1 MATVAEIK
9 EIIAGLRE
17 QDAVAKRD
25 IKEIQNSILDL
36 NVKLSTTTD
45 TATISQI
52 KAEIRKLRSEL
63 QDANATVER
72 LTTELR
78 NAGGELAR
86 AENAAAAPPA
96 APPVSAGETV
106 PPPAAPAST
115 ATASAQIPSNAD
127 AFDPDKTTDTG
138 LNAPTKTL
146 DTTQSSPPS
155 TATPG
160 AAAPS
165 IASDAKGTDF
175 GALNEDAGSSAASP
189 VASPARDSGKGA
201 PGDDNSVR
209 SSINAAYGS
218 TAATALIPQDNVLDK
233 YSSYTYNISI
243 YIASPQAYAKL
254 LQSPQKTTNG
264 MQLLMQSG
272 GAPQGTMGTAQK
284 DSNSADQAVLNTV
297 GELGINTDQAAP
309 SAASRNQFFPLD
321 YYIDDVKIRSL
332 LMGKGTRGAHNAV
345 ELGFRISEPNGIS
358 LLDNLYFACQE
369 QAKAQ
374 GATKSPQNYAA
385 QNYLMVIR
393 FYGYDQDGNLVNVN
407 GEVVNFDQTMGP
419 TAIVEKFIPFQFTGI
434 KFRVANKLTEYECS
448 AVCPQNGIATGQ
460 ARGVIPYNV
469 EVTATT
475 LKELLS
481 GNAKY
486 TTNNAPVPDSSRANT
501 SAETAPPVASAAPN
515 PTIVS
520 GLAAA
525 LNKFEQERV
534 PGTFTIPDEYEII
547 IVDDAMQNA
556 KTQPPRQDN
565 KLTSNATVGM
575 VIPADAAQAKL
586 SSKQTV
592 NFNSKNAAILA
603 GTSIVQFIDQA
614 VRNSTYIYDQ
624 QLTSPAV
631 DKEGNEVD
639 DKDTPN
645 GKPAGPFAWYRIG
658 TQVTPKGYDPKRN
671 DYAYKIT
678 YQVSMYKVYGV
689 RSDYFP
695 VSRKNGVHKQYKHW
709 FTGQNSQILTFE
721 QDFNYLFYNTVNA
734 TNRTSTPYG
743 REQEKNSW
751 QTRSNISDQ
760 GQPGKT
766 NEPGANAAAY
776 LYSPADQARVKMS
789 IVGDPAWLQQG
800 ELWNGLQGNKIYSNN
815 FLTDGTINFENQEV
829 LFEIEFN
836 TPVDYDMDTGL
847 MNPNQN
853 VRPNYNVYVYKAVE
867 VTSNFSRGRFTQDL
881 DGVLIT
887 FPAKATKKTDI
898 TDLNSEST
906 RRFSNPANNNSR
918 TQQSAGTDI
927 IDPNS
932 LGELG
937 INTDQLTGGGQSS
950 AAFAA
955 TDPRRV
961 DLENTAAAPPPD
973 PPTSGTQQVGIEPN
987 VSFGSTPMAADPEP
1001 PQQIARDY

>member
-1 MATVAEIK
+1 
-9 EIIAGLRE
+9 
-17 QDAVAKRD
+17 
-25 IKEIQNSILDL
+25 
-36 NVKLSTTTD
+36 
-45 TATISQI
+45 
-52 KAEIRKLRSEL
+52 
-63 QDANATVER
+63 
-72 LTTELR
+72 
-78 NAGGELAR
+78 
-86 AENAAAAPPA
+86 
-96 APPVSAGETV
+96 
-106 PPPAAPAST
+106 
-115 ATASAQIPSNAD
+115 
-127 AFDPDKTTDTG
+127 
-138 LNAPTKTL
+138 
-146 DTTQSSPPS
+146 
-155 TATPG
+155 
-160 AAAPS
+160 
-165 IASDAKGTDF
+165 
-175 GALNEDAGSSAASP
+175 
-189 VASPARDSGKGA
+189 
-201 PGDDNSVR
+201 
-209 SSINAAYGS
+209 
-218 TAATALIPQDNVLDK
+218 
-233 YSSYTYNISI
+233 
-243 YIASPQAYAKL
+243 
-254 LQSPQKTTNG
+254 
-264 MQLLMQSG
+264 
-272 GAPQGTMGTAQK
+272 
-284 DSNSADQAVLNTV
+284 
-297 GELGINTDQAAP
+297 
-309 SAASRNQFFPLD
+309 
-321 YYIDDVKIRSL
+321 
-332 LMGKGTRGAHNAV
+332 
-345 ELGFRISEPNGIS
+345 
-358 LLDNLYFACQE
+358 
-369 QAKAQ
+369 
-374 GATKSPQNYAA
+374 
-385 QNYLMVIR
+385 
-393 FYGYDQDGNLVNVN
+393 
-407 GEVVNFDQTMGP
+407 
-419 TAIVEKFIPFQFTGI
+419 
-434 KFRVANKLTEYECS
+434 
-448 AVCPQNGIATGQ
+448 
-460 ARGVIPYNV
+460 
-469 EVTATT
+469 
-475 LKELLS
+475 
-481 GNAKY
+481 
-486 TTNNAPVPDSSRANT
+486 
-501 SAETAPPVASAAPN
+501 
-515 PTIVS
+515 
-520 GLAAA
+520 
-525 LNKFEQERV
+525 
-534 PGTFTIPDEYEII
+534 
-547 IVDDAMQNA
+547 
-556 KTQPPRQDN
+556 
-565 KLTSNATVGM
+565 M

-918 TQQSAGTDI
+918 TQQSAETDI

-961 DLENTAAAPPPD
+961 DLANTAAATLPE
-973 PPTSGTQQVGIEPN
+973 PPTSGTQQVGVEPN
-987 VSFGSTPMAADPEP
+987 VSFGFTPMAADPEP
-1001 PQQIARDY
+1001 PQQIAKDY